1 LIPPGDRPVTDIYDK
16 PEPDALLVDV
26 VALGR
31 RFNGN
36 LPGKSS
42 AAGNRC

>member
-1 LIPPGDRPVTDIYDK
+1 LIPPGDRPVTDIYGK

-42 AAGNRC
+42 AAGNLC